1 MPTGIEATKQALDD
15 FQKIQRHML
24 IAKEEN
30 AIKTYES
37 LKDDYLTIKAF
48 LQVSGVNITDID
60 KIKEQKKTGA
70 SLLFKWLAPYIQA
83 GEYMEIRTN
92 KELADAVNDAIKE
105 SGYKKIYIA
114 DQLGISRQA
123 LSHFINKSNFS
134 IDDANKI
141 LEIIGYN
148 AVAKVDKK
156 YLQKVDKNS

>member
-1 MPTGIEATKQALDD
+1 
-15 FQKIQRHML
+15 
-24 IAKEEN
+24 
-30 AIKTYES
+30 
-37 LKDDYLTIKAF
+37 
-48 LQVSGVNITDID
+48 
-60 KIKEQKKTGA
+60 
-70 SLLFKWLAPYIQA
+70 
-83 GEYMEIRTN
+83 MEIRTN

>member
-1 MPTGIEATKQALDD
+1 
-15 FQKIQRHML
+15 
-24 IAKEEN
+24 
-30 AIKTYES
+30 
-37 LKDDYLTIKAF
+37 
-48 LQVSGVNITDID
+48 
-60 KIKEQKKTGA
+60 
-70 SLLFKWLAPYIQA
+70 
-83 GEYMEIRTN
+83 MEIRTN

-148 AVAKVDKK
+148 AVAKIDKK
-156 YLQKVDKNS
+156 YLQKIDKNS